1 LAKQIRYVPLG
12 ELLINA
18 GAITPANLQAALNEQ
33 KASQMRLGEIL
44 IKNGYL
50 TEVNLA
56 EALSEQLGLPFIS
69 LLNLRPMPEAISLVP
84 ENVAERLNVQPL
96 SIAPDGKL
104 VVAMSDPLDA
114 FAVDELR
121 MLANREIEI
130 KVTTASEVRKAI
142 TGFYKMQ
149 TSLQDAMADIQR
161 HENSLGADV
170 ITISPTT
177 AQDVAS
183 VSANDAPVIRLVNTI
198 LEQAVREKASDI
210 HIEPSEAET
219 KVRLR
224 IDGSL
229 FNSTDIPRNLH
240 APLIARI
247 KILSEMDISEKRR
260 PQDGRI
266 LIMVSGKKIDL
277 RVSTLPSVNGE
288 KAVLRLLVQD
298 SEHVGIDKLGFDEQ
312 QLKLLR
318 HAIGAAHGI
327 LLITGPTG
335 SGKSTTLYSLLE
347 IINRPEDN
355 IITIE
360 DPVEYTMKG
369 LTQVQINEKI
379 GYTFGSALRSI
390 LRQDPDIIMV
400 GEMRDTETA
409 HLAVRAALTGHL
421 VLSTLHTNDAPSS
434 INRLVDMGVPNFL
447 LASSIRAIAGQRL
460 VRKLCPNCKKES
472 EVSEE
477 VSKEVGIPAGTKSYL
492 PVGCPGCRFTGYSG
506 RTVISEVMMIDP
518 VLREMI
524 SRGTQ
529 THDLREYA
537 RQHGMTTMRESAYK
551 KVIDGVTSIEEM
563 LMATMFD

>member
-1 LAKQIRYVPLG
+1 MAKQIRYVPLG

-18 GAITPANLQAALNEQ
+18 GAITPGNLQAALNEQ
-33 KASQMRLGEIL
+33 KVSQMRLGEIL

-56 EALSEQLGLPFIS
+56 EALSEQLGLPFTS
-69 LLNLRPMPEAISLVP
+69 LLNIRPMPEAISLVP
-84 ENVAERLNVQPL
+84 ENVAERLNVQPI

-149 TSLQDAMADIQR
+149 TSLQDAMADIQK

-229 FNSTDIPRNLH
+229 FNSTDIPKNLH

-298 SEHVGIDKLGFDEQ
+298 SEHVGIDKLGFDEE

-318 HAIGAAHGI
+318 TAISAAHGI

-347 IINRPEDN
+347 IINKPEDN

-460 VRKLCPNCKKES
+460 VRKLCSSCKKEN
-472 EVSEE
+472 EVTDEI
-477 VSKEVGIPAGTKSYL
+477 SKDVGIPAGTKTYL
-492 PVGCPGCRFTGYSG
+492 PVGCPACRFTGYSG

-524 SRGTQ
+524 SRGSQ

>member
-1 LAKQIRYVPLG
+1 MAKQIRYVPLG

-18 GAITPANLQAALNEQ
+18 GAITPGNLQAALNEQ
-33 KASQMRLGEIL
+33 KVSQMRLGEIL

-56 EALSEQLGLPFIS
+56 EALSEQLGLPFTS
-69 LLNLRPMPEAISLVP
+69 LLNIRPMPEAISLVP
-84 ENVAERLNVQPL
+84 ENVAERLNVQPI

-149 TSLQDAMADIQR
+149 TSLQDAMADIQK

-229 FNSTDIPRNLH
+229 FNSTDIPKNLH

-277 RVSTLPSVNGE
+277 RVSTLPSVN
-288 KAVLRLLVQD
+288 KRL
-298 SEHVGIDKLGFDEQ
+298 F
-312 QLKLLR
+312 
-318 HAIGAAHGI
+318 
-327 LLITGPTG
+327 
-335 SGKSTTLYSLLE
+335 
-347 IINRPEDN
+347 
-355 IITIE
+355 
-360 DPVEYTMKG
+360 
-369 LTQVQINEKI
+369 
-379 GYTFGSALRSI
+379 
-390 LRQDPDIIMV
+390 
-400 GEMRDTETA
+400 
-409 HLAVRAALTGHL
+409 
-421 VLSTLHTNDAPSS
+421 
-434 INRLVDMGVPNFL
+434 
-447 LASSIRAIAGQRL
+447 
-460 VRKLCPNCKKES
+460 
-472 EVSEE
+472 
-477 VSKEVGIPAGTKSYL
+477 
-492 PVGCPGCRFTGYSG
+492 
-506 RTVISEVMMIDP
+506 
-518 VLREMI
+518 
-524 SRGTQ
+524 
-529 THDLREYA
+529 
-537 RQHGMTTMRESAYK
+537 
-551 KVIDGVTSIEEM
+551 
-563 LMATMFD
+563 